1 MREMALGLAASF
13 FFAVTF
19 ILNRSME
26 LAGGSWTWSSSL
38 RFFFMVPLLFVIL
51 LAHRNLGPVWR
62 DMKRHPWTW
71 IVWGTVGFG
80 LFYAPLTYA
89 AAYGPGWLVAG
100 TWQCTIV
107 AGVLLSPLF
116 TEQIETQ
123 NGTVSVRR
131 PIEKQA
137 LFISFFILLG
147 VVLVQFQQ
155 AGHLTWEE
163 IALGIFPVLIAAFA
177 YPLGNRKMIEH
188 CAGRLDAFQRVFGMT
203 IASLPFWFVVALIG
217 WATAGVPSAGQTA
230 QSLIV
235 AISSGVIATTLFFI
249 ATDRAKGNERKLA
262 AVEATQSGEVIF
274 AVIGEV
280 LLLSAPF
287 PNGWAFVGLA
297 VIVAGICWHSFE
309 SAKTVNRPAPPG
321 FSSLAFLSRGGRAVR
336 MILYA
341 LLACHAAVIY
351 FWISD
356 WDVLMTPVGLV
367 VWVGG
372 VAVSLAILH
381 FRPNI
386 HPKLRSML
394 TTMTAASVLAAVCSL
409 IIEWAVRSMP

>member
-1 MREMALGLAASF
+1 MREMAIGLAASF

-26 LAGGSWTWSSSL
+26 LAGGSWMWSSSL
-38 RFFFMVPLLFVIL
+38 RFFFMVPLLSAIL
-51 LAHRNLGPVWR
+51 LARRSLGSVWR
-62 DMKRHPWTW
+62 DVKRHPWTW
-71 IVWGTVGFG
+71 IIWGTVGFG

-100 TWQCTIV
+100 TWQCTII

-116 TEQIETQ
+116 TAQIETK

-131 PIEKQA
+131 PIEKKA
-137 LFISFFILLG
+137 LFISAVILLG
-147 VVLVQFQQ
+147 VLLIQLQQ
-155 AGHLTWEE
+155 ASRLTWRE
-163 IALGIFPVLIAAFA
+163 IALGVLPVLVAAFA

-217 WATAGVPSAGQTA
+217 WAAAGAPSAGQTA

-297 VIVAGICWHSFE
+297 IIVAGICWHSFE
-309 SAKTVNRPAPPG
+309 SVRTAKRPV
-321 FSSLAFLSRGGRAVR
+321 S
-336 MILYA
+336 
-341 LLACHAAVIY
+341 
-351 FWISD
+351 
-356 WDVLMTPVGLV
+356 
-367 VWVGG
+367 
-372 VAVSLAILH
+372 AVSKAQPSY
-381 FRPNI
+381 RVEGE
-386 HPKLRSML
+386 R
-394 TTMTAASVLAAVCSL
+394 
-409 IIEWAVRSMP
+409 

>member
-1 MREMALGLAASF
+1 MGMMREMALGLAASF

-26 LAGGSWTWSSSL
+26 LAGGSWAWSSSL
-38 RFFFMVPLLFVIL
+38 RFFFMVPLLFAIVL
-51 LAHRNLGPVWR
+51 FRRNLGPVWH
-62 DMKRHPWTW
+62 DMKCHPWTW
-71 IVWGTVGFG
+71 ITWGTVGFG

-147 VVLVQFQQ
+147 VVLIQFQQ
-155 AGHLTWEE
+155 ASHLTWKE
-163 IALGIFPVLIAAFA
+163 IGLGIFPVLMAAFA

-188 CAGRLDAFQRVFGMT
+188 CAGRLDAFQRVWGMT
-203 IASLPFWFVVALIG
+203 MASLPFWLIVALIG
-217 WATAGVPSAGQTA
+217 WLTAGAPSAGQTM
-230 QSLIV
+230 QSFIV
-235 AISSGVIATTLFFI
+235 AMSSGVIATTLFFI

-274 AVIGEV
+274 AVIGEA
-280 LLLSAPF
+280 LFLSAPL

-297 VIVAGICWHSFE
+297 VIIIGICWHSFE
-309 SAKTVNRPAPPG
+309 STRTVKHP
-321 FSSLAFLSRGGRAVR
+321 SLPISTARRLKRIGGER
-336 MILYA
+336 
-341 LLACHAAVIY
+341 
-351 FWISD
+351 
-356 WDVLMTPVGLV
+356 
-367 VWVGG
+367 
-372 VAVSLAILH
+372 
-381 FRPNI
+381 
-386 HPKLRSML
+386 
-394 TTMTAASVLAAVCSL
+394 
-409 IIEWAVRSMP
+409 